1 MMEIMP
7 RGDLK
12 EVLIVCAKGSQL
24 ITLIHALAARPWW
37 NPRIRITGTD
47 DSISAYARG
56 RGIKIVDRRLSS
68 VIASCNIPFEFHPVA
83 ASCSDVEIKHLNA
96 RPDSRF
102 APYA

>member
-1 MMEIMP
+1 MMEIMH

-12 EVLIVCAKGSQL
+12 EVLIVCAKPG
-24 ITLIHALAARPWW
+24 PGGP
-37 NPRIRITGTD
+37 PRIRITGTD

-56 RGIKIVDRRLSS
+56 GGIKIVDRRLSS

-83 ASCSDVEIKHLNA
+83 ASCSNVEIKHLNV